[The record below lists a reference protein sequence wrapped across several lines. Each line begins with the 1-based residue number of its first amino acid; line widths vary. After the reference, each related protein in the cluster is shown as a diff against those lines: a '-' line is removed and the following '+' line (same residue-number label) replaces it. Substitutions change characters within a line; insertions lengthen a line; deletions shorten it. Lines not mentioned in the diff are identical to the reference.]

1 MISLGDKMKDKTI
14 KILKSII
21 IFLLFVIIFAAGFL
35 IVGFL
40 KDNNKKSPVESE
52 NTNPGE
58 EFLFLLAGVDSTG
71 EETGTRTDT
80 LMLIKAD
87 KDNKTVDIISIPRDS
102 YVSINGN
109 MDKINA
115 AHSYGGIDLTM
126 EVVRDFLGI
135 NLDKYMVI
143 SFEAVIKGIDALGGM
158 DVDVSNDVASAMGIS
173 PGIHNM
179 TGDEVLNYVRFRKG
193 YQNADLGRINTQQ
206 DFIKQFI
213 KEATKAKNLPKLPKV
228 YMAMKPYLKT
238 NMGMKELSDLALN
251 FKSVDSESLNSV
263 KLEGE
268 GFDLNGISYYKI
280 YPDSIEN
287 IRNTYLKSFLRNY

>member
-1 MISLGDKMKDKTI
+1 MIRLGDKMKNNLI
-14 KILKSII
+14 KIIKSLI
-21 IFLLFVIIFAAGFL
+21 IFLLFVIVFAAGFI

-40 KDNNKKSPVESE
+40 KGKDIENPISSLTNNKD
-52 NTNPGE
+52 

-80 LMLIKAD
+80 LMLIKANSE
-87 KDNKTVDIISIPRDS
+87 NKTVDMISIPRDS
-102 YVSINGN
+102 YVSINGS

-135 NLDKYMVI
+135 NLDKYMVV

-158 DVDVSNDVASAMGIS
+158 DVEVSPEVAAAMGIS
-173 PGIHNM
+173 PGVHAM
-179 TGDEVLNYVRFRKG
+179 SGDEVLTYVRFRKG

-206 DFIKQFI
+206 DFLKQFI

-228 YMAMKPYLKT
+228 YAAMKPYLKT
-238 NMGMKELSDLALN
+238 NMNIKDLSGLAMK
-251 FKSVDSESLNSV
+251 FKSVDFSNLNSV

-268 GFDLNGISYYKI
+268 PFNMGGVSYYKI
-280 YPDSIEN
+280 YPESIEN
-287 IRNTYLKSFLRNY
+287 VKTTYLNSFLRN

>member
-1 MISLGDKMKDKTI
+1 MIRLGDEMKDKTI

-40 KDNNKKSPVESE
+40 RDNDVKSPIESNST
-52 NTNPGE
+52 NTSN

-87 KDNKTVDIISIPRDS
+87 KDNKTIDIISIPRDS

-126 EVVRDFLGI
+126 DVVRDFLGI
-135 NLDKYMVI
+135 NLDNYMVI

-158 DVDVSNDVASAMGIS
+158 DVDVSSDVADAMGIS
-173 PGIHNM
+173 PGIHTMN
-179 TGDEVLNYVRFRKG
+179 GDQVLNYVRFRKG
-193 YQNADLGRINTQQ
+193 YQNADLGRISTQQ

-238 NMGMKELSDLALN
+238 NMNIKKLSDLAFN

-287 IRNTYLKSFLRNY
+287 IRNTYLKSFLRN

>member
-1 MISLGDKMKDKTI
+1 MISLGDEMKDNLI

-40 KDNNKKSPVESE
+40 KGNNEKSPVESE

-58 EFLFLLAGVDSTG
+58 EVLFLLAGVDSTG

-87 KDNKTVDIISIPRDS
+87 KDNKTVDMISIPRDS

-115 AHSYGGIDLTM
+115 AHSYGGIELTM
-126 EVVRDFLGI
+126 DVVRDFLGI

-158 DVDVSNDVASAMGIS
+158 DVEVSNDVASAMGIS
-173 PGIHNM
+173 PGIHTM

-238 NMGMKELSDLALN
+238 NMGMKELTDLALN
-251 FKSVDSESLNSV
+251 FKSVDTSSLNSV

-287 IRNTYLKSFLRNY
+287 IRNTYLKSFLRN

>member
-1 MISLGDKMKDKTI
+1 MIRLGDKMKNNLI
-14 KILKSII
+14 KIIKSLI
-21 IFLLFVIIFAAGFL
+21 IFLLFVIVFAAGFI

-40 KDNNKKSPVESE
+40 KGKDIENPISSVTNNKD
-52 NTNPGE
+52 

-80 LMLIKAD
+80 LMLIKANSE
-87 KDNKTVDIISIPRDS
+87 NKTVDMISIPRDS
-102 YVSINGN
+102 YVSINGS

-135 NLDKYMVI
+135 NLDKYMVV

-158 DVDVSNDVASAMGIS
+158 DVEVSPEVAAAMGIS
-173 PGIHNM
+173 PGVHAM
-179 TGDEVLNYVRFRKG
+179 SGDEVLTYVRFRKG

-206 DFIKQFI
+206 DFLKQFI

-228 YMAMKPYLKT
+228 YAAMKPYLKT
-238 NMGMKELSDLALN
+238 NMNIKDLSGLAMK
-251 FKSVDSESLNSV
+251 FKSVDFSNLNSV

-268 GFDLNGISYYKI
+268 PFNMGGVSYYKI
-280 YPDSIEN
+280 YPESIEN
-287 IRNTYLKSFLRNY
+287 VKTTYLNSFLRN

>member
-1 MISLGDKMKDKTI
+1 MISLGDEMKDKTI

-40 KDNNKKSPVESE
+40 KGNNEKSPVESE

-58 EFLFLLAGVDSTG
+58 EVLFLLAGVDSTG

-126 EVVRDFLGI
+126 DVVRDFLGI

-158 DVDVSNDVASAMGIS
+158 DVEVSNDVASAMGIS
-173 PGIHNM
+173 PGIHTM

-206 DFIKQFI
+206 DFIKQFM

-238 NMGMKELSDLALN
+238 NMGMKELTDLALN
-251 FKSVDSESLNSV
+251 FKSVDTSSLNSV

-287 IRNTYLKSFLRNY
+287 IRNTYLKSFLRN